1 MSSTTARTGITL
13 VSESFDVI
21 VSSLQLNPNHEV
33 QHGREVRRF
42 GHQTRFVH
50 AVLAESIP

>member
-1 MSSTTARTGITL
+1 